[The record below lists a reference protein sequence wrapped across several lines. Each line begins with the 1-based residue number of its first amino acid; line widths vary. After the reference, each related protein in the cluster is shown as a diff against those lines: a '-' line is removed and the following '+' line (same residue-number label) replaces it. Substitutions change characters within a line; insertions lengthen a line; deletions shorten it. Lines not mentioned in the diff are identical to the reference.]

1 MADITPAVLLTESP
15 TNNNWKLNYWAVWCY
30 WNNADGLWRTP
41 ASRKWCCFEKHVSEC
56 GCCTQYKKRDA
67 WKVRSCSCLCS
78 TGAPFHCWGSGFQV
92 SHSVCSLLR
101 FLSKVWFFLFFSLHP
116 WRSKLSVSRWNLP
129 LLISPYF
136 AQPFV
141 FRNLSLAPM
150 ISNNSHH
157 GGGRLSYAKSF
168 LVHTQWEVVQQ
179 YINNPC

>member
-1 MADITPAVLLTESP
+1 MLMVSDTLQHPGNGVVLRSTFLNVDVACNTRSEMLGKYAPVPVFAARVLPSAAEGPAFRCP
-15 TNNNWKLNYWAVWCY
+15 TQCVHFWDFYPKC
-30 WNNADGLWRTP
+30 DF
-41 ASRKWCCFEKHVSEC
+41 SF
-56 GCCTQYKKRDA
+56 
-67 WKVRSCSCLCS
+67 
-78 TGAPFHCWGSGFQV
+78 
-92 SHSVCSLLR
+92 
-101 FLSKVWFFLFFSLHP
+101 FFSLHP

-129 LLISPYF
+129 LLISLYF

>member
-30 WNNADGLWRTP
+30 WNNADGLWCTP

-56 GCCTQYKKRDA
+56 GCCTQYKKWDA

-78 TGAPFHCWGSGFQV
+78 TGAPFRCWGSGFQV

>member
-1 MADITPAVLLTESP
+1 MADITPAVLLTDSP

-30 WNNADGLWRTP
+30 WNNADGLWCTP

-129 LLISPYF
+129 LLISLYF